1 MDSAETPRRRRT
13 VDDHAVG
20 PRPLPSARQP
30 PTPGHPAPFPGR
42 DYRRRRQR
50 GGTAHSCVASVKR
63 LLGSPDC
70 YQDGVQEDVGQ
81 CALSGL
87 ASPSMGGR
95 FTCSEAATVFP
106 VASRPTT
113 ARPASWS
120 AQLRLGGGGGVRC
133 LPLVAATVDVS
144 TRLRYRS

>member
-30 PTPGHPAPFPGR
+30 PTSGNLAPFPER
-42 DYRRRRQR
+42 DYRWRRRC
-50 GGTAHSCVASVKR
+50 GGTAHSCAASVKR
-63 LLGSPDC
+63 LLRSPDC
-70 YQDGVQEDVGQ
+70 YQDGGQEDVGH
-81 CALSGL
+81 CAINGL

-95 FTCSEAATVFP
+95 FTCSEAAPVFP

-113 ARPASWS
+113 ARPAGWS
-120 AQLRLGGGGGVRC
+120 AQLRLGEGVRC
-133 LPLVAATVDVS
+133 LPLVTAPVDVS